1 MLAWAYVSCNSIIMY
16 AKDISRDAIVL
27 MFKTWL
33 YLILMSEITSEK
45 MASINRIL
53 LCCDCCYIVIYKAK
67 KPRWAGISFSG
78 HWNKSR
84 TDTLVWEHSGKVIIV
99 LKCPF

>member
-1 MLAWAYVSCNSIIMY
+1 MY

-53 LCCDCCYIVIYKAK
+53 GMYYVVTVVI
-67 KPRWAGISFSG
+67 
-78 HWNKSR
+78 
-84 TDTLVWEHSGKVIIV
+84 
-99 LKCPF
+99 